1 MSITDKV
8 IAEMA
13 DAFAAMGGIQ
23 DREIYAEGLKQVA
36 MLAEAELINRMQL
49 QYVQMSI
56 PIGYQK
62 H

>member
-1 MSITDKV
+1 MSVTEKV
-8 IAEMA
+8 IEEMA
-13 DAFAAMGGIQ
+13 DAFAAMGSLQ
-23 DREIYAEGLKQVA
+23 DRQIYAEGLKQVA

-56 PIGYQK
+56 PVGYQK